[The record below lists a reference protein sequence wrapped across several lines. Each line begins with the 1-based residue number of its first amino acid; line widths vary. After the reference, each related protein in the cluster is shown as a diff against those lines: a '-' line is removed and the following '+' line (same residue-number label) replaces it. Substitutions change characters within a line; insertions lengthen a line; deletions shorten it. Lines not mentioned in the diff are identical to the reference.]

1 MNHPLQLT
9 FKFFALAPQ
18 VYVHDAAGAEVC
30 YVKQQLFKFKEAIKV
45 FTDSGQGT
53 LLAEIKADRVIDF
66 SATYTFTDAQGRPF
80 GAVRRKGLRSL
91 WRSHYEI
98 VENGVHTF
106 TIREGNPWAKFW
118 DGALGEIPLVGLL
131 SGYLFHPR
139 YEVTDRAGR
148 ICFTLHKRPAF
159 LEARFELEKQADV
172 ASDITILMAVL
183 MMALLEK
190 RRG

>member
-1 MNHPLQLT
+1 MNHPLHLT
-9 FKFFALAPQ
+9 FKFWALAPQ
-18 VYVHDAAGAEVC
+18 VYVRDAGGANVC
-30 YVKQQLFKFKEAIKV
+30 YVKQQLFKLKEAIKV
-45 FTDSGQGT
+45 YSDESMGT
-53 LLAEIKADRVIDF
+53 LLAEIKADRIIDF
-66 SATYTFTDAQGRPF
+66 SATYTFTDPQGRPF

-98 VENGVHTF
+98 VENGAHTF

-118 DGALGEIPLVGLL
+118 DGAIGEIPGLGLL

-139 YEVTDRAGR
+139 YEITDLQGR
-148 ICFTLHKRPAF
+148 VCYELHKRPAF
-159 LEARFELEKQADV
+159 LEGKFELVKHAGA
-172 ASDITILMAVL
+172 ASDVTILMAVL